1 MSINAMNQR
10 LKEVRQ
16 TLNMSQAKFAKA
28 LSMSNGYVAQVELG
42 NTKVNDRI
50 IKLMHFI
57 LNVNEEWLRTGKG
70 DMFEEEPNTTLA
82 LAVSSFKELKPVYQ
96 EYVLKQIDQL
106 LEIQDKEK
114 QER

>member
-16 TLNMSQAKFAKA
+16 ALNMSQAKFAKA
-28 LSMSNGYVAQVELG
+28 LSMSNGYVAQIELG

-50 IKLMHFI
+50 IKLLHFV

-70 DMFEEEPNTTLA
+70 EMSEEKPNTTLA
-82 LAVSSFKELKPVYQ
+82 LAVSSFKELKPIYQ

-106 LEIQDKEK
+106 LEIQSKEDSK
-114 QER
+114 A

>member
-16 TLNMSQAKFAKA
+16 ALNMSQAKFAKA
-28 LSMSNGYVAQVELG
+28 LSMSNGYVAQIELG

-50 IKLMHFI
+50 IKLLHFV

-70 DMFEEEPNTTLA
+70 EMFEEKPNTTLA
-82 LAVSSFKELKPVYQ
+82 LAVSSFKELKPIYQ

-106 LEIQDKEK
+106 LEIQSKEDSK
-114 QER
+114 E

>member
-1 MSINAMNQR
+1 MSINAINQR

-16 TLNMSQAKFAKA
+16 ALNMSQAKFAKA

-42 NTKVNDRI
+42 NTRVNDRI
-50 IKLMHFI
+50 IKLMHFV

-70 DMFEEEPNTTLA
+70 EMFEEKPNTTLA

-106 LEIQDKEK
+106 LEIQSKEDS
-114 QER
+114 EV

>member
-16 TLNMSQAKFAKA
+16 VLNMSQAKFAKA
-28 LSMSNGYVAQVELG
+28 LSMSNGYVAQIELG

-50 IKLMHFI
+50 IKLLHFV

-82 LAVSSFKELKPVYQ
+82 LAVSSFKELKPIYQ

-106 LEIQDKEK
+106 LEIQGKEDN
-114 QER
+114 ET

>member
-16 TLNMSQAKFAKA
+16 VLNMSQAKFAKA
-28 LSMSNGYVAQVELG
+28 LSMSNGYVAQIELG

-50 IKLMHFI
+50 IKLLHFV

-106 LEIQDKEK
+106 LEIQEKEK

>member
-1 MSINAMNQR
+1 MSVSEINQR

-16 TLNMSQAKFAKA
+16 ALNMSQAKFAKA

-57 LNVNEEWLRTGKG
+57 LNVNEDWLRSGKG

-82 LAVSSFKELKPVYQ
+82 LAVSSFKELKPIYQ

-106 LEIQDKEK
+106 LEIQSKEDS
-114 QER
+114 EA

>member
-1 MSINAMNQR
+1 MSINAINQR

-16 TLNMSQAKFAKA
+16 ALNMSQAKFAKA

-42 NTKVNDRI
+42 NTRVNGRI
-50 IKLMHFI
+50 IKLMHFV

-70 DMFEEEPNTTLA
+70 EMFEEKPNTTLA

-106 LEIQDKEK
+106 LEIQSKEDS
-114 QER
+114 EV

>member
-16 TLNMSQAKFAKA
+16 ALNMSQAKFAKA
-28 LSMSNGYVAQVELG
+28 LSMSNGYVAQIELG
-42 NTKVNDRI
+42 NTNVNDRI
-50 IKLMHFI
+50 IKLLHFV

-70 DMFEEEPNTTLA
+70 EMFEEKPNTTLA

-106 LEIQDKEK
+106 LEIQSKEDSK
-114 QER
+114 A

>member
-1 MSINAMNQR
+1 MSVNEINQR
-10 LKEVRQ
+10 VKEVRQ
-16 TLNMSQAKFAKA
+16 VLNMPQSQFAKA
-28 LSMSNGYVAQVELG
+28 LSMSKGYVAQIELG

-50 IKLMHFI
+50 IKLLYFI

-82 LAVSSFKELKPVYQ
+82 LAISSFKELKPIYQ

-106 LEIQDKEK
+106 LEIQGKEDNK
-114 QER
+114 A

>member
-16 TLNMSQAKFAKA
+16 ALNMSQAKFAKA

-50 IKLMHFI
+50 IKLMHFV

-70 DMFEEEPNTTLA
+70 EMFEEKPNTTLA

-106 LEIQDKEK
+106 LEIQEKEDS
-114 QER
+114 EV

>member
-1 MSINAMNQR
+1 MSVGEINQR

-16 TLNMSQAKFAKA
+16 ALNMSQAKFAKA

-50 IKLMHFI
+50 IKLMHFV

-70 DMFEEEPNTTLA
+70 EMFEEKPNTTLA
-82 LAVSSFKELKPVYQ
+82 LAVSSFKDLKPIYQ

-106 LEIQDKEK
+106 LEIQSKEDS
-114 QER
+114 EA

>member
-1 MSINAMNQR
+1 MSVGEINQR

-16 TLNMSQAKFAKA
+16 ALNMSQAKFAKA

-50 IKLMHFI
+50 IKLMHFV

-70 DMFEEEPNTTLA
+70 EMFEEKPNTTLA
-82 LAVSSFKELKPVYQ
+82 LAVSSFKDLKPIYQ

-106 LEIQDKEK
+106 LEIQSKEDSK
-114 QER
+114 E

>member
-16 TLNMSQAKFAKA
+16 ALNMSQAKFAKA
-28 LSMSNGYVAQVELG
+28 LSMSNGYVAQIELG

-50 IKLMHFI
+50 IKLLHFV

-70 DMFEEEPNTTLA
+70 EMFEEKPNTTLA

-106 LEIQDKEK
+106 LEIQSKEDSK
-114 QER
+114 A

>member
-16 TLNMSQAKFAKA
+16 ELNMSQAKFAKA
-28 LSMSNGYVAQVELG
+28 LSMSNGYVAQIELG

-50 IKLMHFI
+50 IKLLHFV

-106 LEIQDKEK
+106 LEIQEKEK

>member
-1 MSINAMNQR
+1 MSINAINQR

-16 TLNMSQAKFAKA
+16 ALNMSQAKFAKA

-42 NTKVNDRI
+42 NTRVNDRI
-50 IKLMHFI
+50 IKLMHFV

-70 DMFEEEPNTTLA
+70 KMFEEKPNTTLA
-82 LAVSSFKELKPVYQ
+82 LAVSSFKELKPIYQ

-106 LEIQDKEK
+106 LEIQSKEDSK
-114 QER
+114 A

>member
-16 TLNMSQAKFAKA
+16 ALNMSQAKFAKA
-28 LSMSNGYVAQVELG
+28 LSMSNGYVAQIELG

-50 IKLMHFI
+50 IKLLHFV
-57 LNVNEEWLRTGKG
+57 LNANEEWLRTGKG
-70 DMFEEEPNTTLA
+70 EMFEEKPNTTLA
-82 LAVSSFKELKPVYQ
+82 LAVSSFKELKPIYQ

-106 LEIQDKEK
+106 LEIQSKEDSK
-114 QER
+114 A

>member
-1 MSINAMNQR
+1 MSIEGINQR
-10 LKEVRQ
+10 VKEVRQ
-16 TLNMSQAKFAKA
+16 TLNLSQAKFAKA

-70 DMFEEEPNTTLA
+70 DMFEEKPNTLLA
-82 LAVSSFKELKPVYQ
+82 LAISSFKELKPIYQ
-96 EYVLKQIDQL
+96 DYVLKQIDQL
-106 LEIQDKEK
+106 LEIQK
-114 QER
+114 QEEQDT

>member
-1 MSINAMNQR
+1 MSVGEINQR

-16 TLNMSQAKFAKA
+16 ALNMSQAKFAKA

-70 DMFEEEPNTTLA
+70 EMFEEKPNTTLA
-82 LAVSSFKELKPVYQ
+82 LAVSSFKELKPIYQ

-106 LEIQDKEK
+106 LEIQSKEDSK
-114 QER
+114 A

>member
-16 TLNMSQAKFAKA
+16 ALNMSQAKFAKA

-42 NTKVNDRI
+42 NTRVNDRI
-50 IKLMHFI
+50 IKLMHFV

-70 DMFEEEPNTTLA
+70 EMFEEKPNTTLA
-82 LAVSSFKELKPVYQ
+82 LAVSSFKDLKPIYQ

-106 LEIQDKEK
+106 LEIQDREDNKT
-114 QER
+114 